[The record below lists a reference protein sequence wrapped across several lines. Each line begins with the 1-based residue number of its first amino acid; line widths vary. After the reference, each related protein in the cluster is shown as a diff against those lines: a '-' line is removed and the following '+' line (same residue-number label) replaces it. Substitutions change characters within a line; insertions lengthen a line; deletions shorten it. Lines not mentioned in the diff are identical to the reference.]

1 MKRNY
6 TKIDQGIFQCNDC
19 GAHAANIKAIKH
31 FKTCVPGES
40 AKWEKINN
48 DDRIEDLENQY
59 FDTRW

>member
-1 MKRNY
+1 MKKNY
-6 TKIDQGIFQCNDC
+6 TKIEIFQCNHC
-19 GAHAANIKAIKH
+19 GAHVVNIKEH
-31 FKTCVPGES
+31 FKTCES